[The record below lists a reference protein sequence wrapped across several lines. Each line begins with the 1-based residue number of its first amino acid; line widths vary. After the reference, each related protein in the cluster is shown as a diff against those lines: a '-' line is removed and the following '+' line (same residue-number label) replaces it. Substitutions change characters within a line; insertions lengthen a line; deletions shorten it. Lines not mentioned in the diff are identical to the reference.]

1 MEVLK
6 AINAVQAALVM
17 TGISKDKKNQM
28 QGYNFRGI
36 DDMYNALAPLLAK
49 AKLVVLPSYS
59 DRNVVERRTDK
70 DKALFYVT
78 LRGEFTFRSTEDQ
91 SEVKVSTYGEAMDSG
106 DKATN
111 KAMSAALKYAF
122 MQTFTI
128 PTEGDND
135 TENHT
140 VEVKHAAMRP
150 GDGAGKISPTTGAWD
165 AIPIDMQNMMLDNAR
180 RVSSLLK
187 KKDLKGAVAELTEAV
202 SQFDGRVEYMTA
214 QWTCFESNERS
225 ALKANGFHFTTE
237 KAAA

>member
-17 TGISKDKKNQM
+17 QGGISKDRKNQK
-28 QGYNFRGI
+28 QGYSFRGI
-36 DDMYNALAPLLAK
+36 DDMYNTIAPIMAH
-49 AKLVVLPSYS
+49 AGLVVLPSYS
-59 DRNVVERRTDK
+59 DRHVVERMSQNDN
-70 DKALFYVT
+70 ALFYVT
-78 LRGEFTFRSTEDQ
+78 LRGDFTFRSIKDS

-135 TENHT
+135 SENQTH
-140 VEVKHAAMRP
+140 EVKKTITPASGMFE
-150 GDGAGKISPTTGAWD
+150 SQTV
-165 AIPIDMQNMMLDNAR
+165 DMQNHLLDIAH
-180 RVSSLLK
+180 RVSSLYK
-187 KKDLKGAVAELTEAV
+187 KGDISGAWDEWSSAVHELDEIQRAAAW
-202 SQFDGRVEYMTA
+202 SKLA
-214 QWTCFESNERS
+214 SNERS
-225 ALKANGFHFTTE
+225 ALKRESETR